1 MNINKVKINILIG
14 LVYNKKRIFGMR
26 KKMLEEEKKQKITFS
41 INEKLK
47 ELVDNQIE
55 KEGIKRSQLIE
66 RILKEHFEKNNNK

>member
-1 MNINKVKINILIG
+1 LIG

>member
-1 MNINKVKINILIG
+1 
-14 LVYNKKRIFGMR
+14 
-26 KKMLEEEKKQKITFS
+26 MLDDEKKITFS

-66 RILKEHFEKNNNK
+66 RILNEHFEKK